1 MVRITCTF
9 SLLPVSTIEAFNS
22 GLRTHLEIPFTPQL
36 TLPLTSI
43 SLSSCSPLVDGR
55 RCRRYKL
62 LFFSSRALS
71 RASFLRA
78 CARASIIIINVEFV
92 LGKSGIQGKGEKT
105 ECRDQRLNY
114 LGVFQNWTSC
124 WSGVAIAVRPS
135 SRAFTARADTMER
148 LRERYERS
156 VSACK

>member
-92 LGKSGIQGKGEKT
+92 LGKSRVQGRGEKT
-105 ECRDQRLNY
+105 
-114 LGVFQNWTSC
+114 
-124 WSGVAIAVRPS
+124 
-135 SRAFTARADTMER
+135 
-148 LRERYERS
+148 
-156 VSACK
+156 SAGIND